1 MKELLNKFRV
11 AVTGRWAVSFP
22 SSLLTIAVGV
32 VFAIERESLLV
43 PDQLNSRLLIIAC
56 GELIAALY
64 LFTMQSLLLGSRK
77 TKPQKIAVCVFVWFS
92 TGVIRGISAAF
103 YAHFA
108 LKLDFEFLTRI
119 SNATLFTGFTL
130 AALAFYAGSI
140 EKNQIE
146 NKALRSLTDFL
157 EHDEVELTESEIN
170 ERIEALEEI
179 KKSILPKAQQL
190 QEIANKLE
198 KQDSIANRETLQTL
212 RRQSEQLALSIE
224 DERKSLI
231 RNQFE
236 RDKAHEYAGI
246 RVTFFTGLFP
256 KTISV
261 RITMLVFIFGALA
274 AQLPRNGLAGGKF
287 AVIDG
292 VVIMIMLFI
301 FSRISRRL
309 SGTPLILIYPIA
321 YGAVFTWQFLLLKY
335 QKEIGF
341 DLMNPN
347 QPIAGALK
355 TLANVYVPSVIASLI
370 TDSSRENEALTSA
383 NENIRARVK
392 SLSKT
397 TEQLKNKVVA
407 ARFGAIQGKISGVI
421 MALQIMQDTVEPISE
436 MTGSNKFLLQT
447 IKLLDEAIFEIG
459 NLGRQF
465 DEA

>member
-1 MKELLNKFRV
+1 M
-11 AVTGRWAVSFP
+11 
-22 SSLLTIAVGV
+22 
-32 VFAIERESLLV
+32 
-43 PDQLNSRLLIIAC
+43 
-56 GELIAALY
+56 
-64 LFTMQSLLLGSRK
+64 
-77 TKPQKIAVCVFVWFS
+77 
-92 TGVIRGISAAF
+92 
-103 YAHFA
+103 
-108 LKLDFEFLTRI
+108 
-119 SNATLFTGFTL
+119 
-130 AALAFYAGSI
+130 
-140 EKNQIE
+140 
-146 NKALRSLTDFL
+146 
-157 EHDEVELTESEIN
+157 
-170 ERIEALEEI
+170 
-179 KKSILPKAQQL
+179 PKAQQL

-261 RITMLVFIFGALA
+261 RITMMVFIFGALA

-287 AVIDG
+287 AAIDG
-292 VVIMIMLFI
+292 LVILIMLFI
-301 FSRISRRL
+301 FSRVSRRL
-309 SGTPLILIYPIA
+309 NGTPLILIYPIA

-355 TLANVYVPSVIASLI
+355 TLVNVYVPSVIASLI

>member
-1 MKELLNKFRV
+1 MKFALLRFRY
-11 AVTGRWAVSFP
+11 AATGRWAVSFP
-22 SSLLTIAVGV
+22 TSVFTIAVGV

-43 PDQLNSRLLIIAC
+43 PNQLNSRLLIIAC

-64 LFTMQSLLLGSRK
+64 LFTVQSLLLGSRK

-146 NKALRSLTDFL
+146 NKALRSLADFL
-157 EHDEVELTESEIN
+157 EHDEAELTENEIN
-170 ERIEALEEI
+170 ERTEALEEI
-179 KKSILPKAQQL
+179 KRSILPKAQQV
-190 QEIANKLE
+190 QELAKGLENEDFIASK
-198 KQDSIANRETLQTL
+198 ETLQIL

-224 DERKSLI
+224 NERKSLI
-231 RNQFE
+231 RHQLE
-236 RDKAHEYAGI
+236 RDEAHEYAGI

-261 RITMLVFIFGALA
+261 RITMLVFVFGALA

-292 VVIMIMLFI
+292 IVIMAMLFI

-355 TLANVYVPSVIASLI
+355 TLVNVYVPSVIASLI
-370 TDSSRENEALTSA
+370 TDSSRENEALAS
-383 NENIRARVK
+383 ESKNIRARVK

-421 MALQIMQDTVEPISE
+421 MALQIMQDTEEPRSE
-436 MTGSNKFLLQT
+436 ITGSNKFLLQT
-447 IKLLDEAIFEIG
+447 IKLLDEAIVEIG
-459 NLGRQF
+459 NLGRKF

>member
-1 MKELLNKFRV
+1 VKELLNKFRI

-22 SSLLTIAVGV
+22 TSVLTIAVGV

-64 LFTMQSLLLGSRK
+64 LFTVQSLLLGSRK
-77 TKPQKIAVCVFVWFS
+77 TKPQKISVCIFVWFS

-146 NKALRSLTDFL
+146 NKALHSLTDFL
-157 EHDEVELTESEIN
+157 EHDEAELTENEII
-170 ERIEALEEI
+170 ERTEALEEI
-179 KKSILPKAQQL
+179 KRSILPKAQQV
-190 QEIANKLE
+190 QELAKGLE
-198 KQDSIANRETLQTL
+198 NEDLITSKETLQIL

-224 DERKSLI
+224 NERKSLI
-231 RNQFE
+231 RHQLE
-236 RDKAHEYAGI
+236 RDEAHEYAGI

-261 RITMLVFIFGALA
+261 RITMLVFVFGALA

-292 VVIMIMLFI
+292 LVIMAMLFI

-321 YGAVFTWQFLLLKY
+321 YGTVFTWQFLLLKY

-355 TLANVYVPSVIASLI
+355 TLVNVYVPSVIASLI
-370 TDSSRENEALTSA
+370 TDSSRENEALTS
-383 NENIRARVK
+383 ESKNIRARVK

-397 TEQLKNKVVA
+397 NEQLKNKVVA

-421 MALQIMQDTVEPISE
+421 MALQIMQDTEEPRSE
-436 MTGSNKFLLQT
+436 ITGSNKFLLQT
-447 IKLLDEAIFEIG
+447 IKLLDEAIIEIG

>member
-22 SSLLTIAVGV
+22 TSVFTIAVGV

-64 LFTMQSLLLGSRK
+64 LFTVQSLLLGSRK
-77 TKPQKIAVCVFVWFS
+77 TKQQKIAVCVFVWFS
-92 TGVIRGISAAF
+92 TGVIRGTSAAF

-146 NKALRSLTDFL
+146 NKALRSLADFL
-157 EHDEVELTESEIN
+157 EHDEAELTENEIN
-170 ERIEALEEI
+170 ERTEALEEI
-179 KKSILPKAQQL
+179 KRSILPKAQQV
-190 QEIANKLE
+190 QELAKGLENEDLIASK
-198 KQDSIANRETLQTL
+198 ETLQIL

-224 DERKSLI
+224 NERKSLI
-231 RNQFE
+231 RHQLE
-236 RDKAHEYAGI
+236 RDEAHEYAGI

-261 RITMLVFIFGALA
+261 RITMLVFVFGALA

-292 VVIMIMLFI
+292 IVIMAMLFI

-355 TLANVYVPSVIASLI
+355 TLVNVYVPSVIASLI
-370 TDSSRENEALTSA
+370 TDSSRENEALAS
-383 NENIRARVK
+383 ESKNIRARVK

-421 MALQIMQDTVEPISE
+421 MALQIMQDTEEPRSE
-436 MTGSNKFLLQT
+436 ITGSNKFLLQT
-447 IKLLDEAIFEIG
+447 IKLLDEAIVEIG
-459 NLGRQF
+459 NLGRKF

>member
-1 MKELLNKFRV
+1 VKELLNKFRI

-22 SSLLTIAVGV
+22 TSVLTIAVGV

-64 LFTMQSLLLGSRK
+64 LFTVQSLLLGSRK
-77 TKPQKIAVCVFVWFS
+77 TKQQKIAVCVFVWFS
-92 TGVIRGISAAF
+92 TGVIRGTSAAF

-119 SNATLFTGFTL
+119 SYATLFSGFTL
-130 AALAFYAGSI
+130 AALAFYAGSV

-157 EHDEVELTESEIN
+157 EHDEAELTENEIN
-170 ERIEALEEI
+170 ERTEALEEI
-179 KKSILPKAQQL
+179 KRSILPKAQQV
-190 QEIANKLE
+190 QELAKGLENEDLIASK
-198 KQDSIANRETLQTL
+198 ETLQIL

-224 DERKSLI
+224 NERKSLI
-231 RNQFE
+231 RHQLE
-236 RDKAHEYAGI
+236 RDEAHEYAGI

-261 RITMLVFIFGALA
+261 RITMLVFVFGALA

-292 VVIMIMLFI
+292 IVIMIMLFI

-309 SGTPLILIYPIA
+309 NGTPLILIYPIA

-355 TLANVYVPSVIASLI
+355 TLVNVYVPSVIASLI
-370 TDSSRENEALTSA
+370 TDSSRENEALTS
-383 NENIRARVK
+383 ESKNIRARVK

-421 MALQIMQDTVEPISE
+421 MALQIMQDTEEPRSE
-436 MTGSNKFLLQT
+436 ITGSNKFLLQT
-447 IKLLDEAIFEIG
+447 IKLLDEAIVEIG

>member
-1 MKELLNKFRV
+1 MKEILNKFRN

-22 SSLLTIAVGV
+22 TSLLTIAIGV

-64 LFTMQSLLLGSRK
+64 LFTGQSLLLGSRK

-108 LKLDFEFLTRI
+108 LKLDYEFLTRI

-157 EHDEVELTESEIN
+157 EHDEVELTENEIN
-170 ERIEALEEI
+170 DRIEALEEI

-198 KQDSIANRETLQTL
+198 KQNSIASKETLQTL
-212 RRQSEQLALSIE
+212 RKQSEQLALSIE

-236 RDKAHEYAGI
+236 RDEAHEYAGI

-261 RITMLVFIFGALA
+261 RITMMVFIFGALA
-274 AQLPRNGLAGGKF
+274 VQLPRNGLAGGKF

-321 YGAVFTWQFLLLKY
+321 YGAVFTWQFLLVKY
-335 QKEIGF
+335 QKELGF

-355 TLANVYVPSVIASLI
+355 TLVNVYVPSVIASLI
-370 TDSSRENEALTSA
+370 TDSSRENEALTIA

-421 MALQIMQDTVEPISE
+421 MALQIMQDSVESRSE
-436 MTGSNKFLLQT
+436 ITDSNKFLLET
-447 IKLLDEAIFEIG
+447 IKLLDEAIIEIG

>member
-22 SSLLTIAVGV
+22 TSVFTIAVGV

-43 PDQLNSRLLIIAC
+43 PNQLNSRLLIIAC
-56 GELIAALY
+56 GELTAALY
-64 LFTMQSLLLGSRK
+64 LFVMQSIFLGSRK
-77 TKPQKIAVCVFVWFS
+77 TKPQKIAACFFVWFS

-130 AALAFYAGSI
+130 TALAFYAGTI

-146 NKALRSLTDFL
+146 NKALRSLTNFL
-157 EHDEVELTESEIN
+157 EHDEVELTEIEIT
-170 ERIEALEEI
+170 ERSKALEEL
-179 KKSILPKAQQL
+179 KKSILPKAQKI
-190 QEIANKLE
+190 QELAKDLE
-198 KQDSIANRETLQTL
+198 KQDFIVSQETLQIL
-212 RRQSEQLALSIE
+212 QSQSEQLALSIE

-231 RNQFE
+231 RRQFE
-236 RDKAHEYAGI
+236 RDETHQYAGI

-261 RITMLVFIFGALA
+261 RITMLVFVFGALA

-287 AVIDG
+287 ALIDG
-292 VVIMIMLFI
+292 LVIMTMLLI

-309 SGTPLILIYPIA
+309 SGTPLFLIYPIA

-335 QKEIGF
+335 QKELG
-341 DLMNPN
+341 LNLVNPN

-355 TLANVYVPSVIASLI
+355 TLLNVYIPSVIASLI
-370 TDSSRENEALTSA
+370 TDSSREREALTAAS
-383 NENIRARVK
+383 ENIRTRVK
-392 SLSKT
+392 TLSKT
-397 TEQLKNKVVA
+397 TDQLKNKVVA
-407 ARFGAIQGKISGVI
+407 TRFGVIQGKISGVI
-421 MALQIMQDTVEPISE
+421 MGLQIMQDSE
-436 MTGSNKFLLQT
+436 ESKKELMGSNKFLLQT
-447 IKLLDEAIFEIG
+447 IKLLDEAINEIS
-459 NLGRQF
+459 NLGRQL

>member
-1 MKELLNKFRV
+1 VKELLNKFRI

-22 SSLLTIAVGV
+22 TSVFTIAVGV

-43 PDQLNSRLLIIAC
+43 PNQLNSRLLIIAC

-64 LFTMQSLLLGSRK
+64 LFTVQSLLLGSRK
-77 TKPQKIAVCVFVWFS
+77 TKPQKIAVCIFVWFS
-92 TGVIRGISAAF
+92 TGVIRGTSAAF

-146 NKALRSLTDFL
+146 NKALRSLADFL
-157 EHDEVELTESEIN
+157 EHDEAELTENEIN
-170 ERIEALEEI
+170 ERTEALEEI
-179 KKSILPKAQQL
+179 KRSILPKAQQV
-190 QEIANKLE
+190 QELAKGLENEDLIASK
-198 KQDSIANRETLQTL
+198 ETLQIL

-224 DERKSLI
+224 NERKSLI
-231 RNQFE
+231 RHQLE
-236 RDKAHEYAGI
+236 RDEAHEYAGI

-261 RITMLVFIFGALA
+261 RITMLVFVFGALA

-292 VVIMIMLFI
+292 IVIMAMLFI

-355 TLANVYVPSVIASLI
+355 TLVNVYVPSVIASLI
-370 TDSSRENEALTSA
+370 TDSSRENEALAS
-383 NENIRARVK
+383 ESKNIRARVK

-421 MALQIMQDTVEPISE
+421 MALQIMQDTEEPRSE
-436 MTGSNKFLLQT
+436 ITGSNKFLLQT
-447 IKLLDEAIFEIG
+447 IKLLDEAIVEIG
-459 NLGRQF
+459 NLGRKF